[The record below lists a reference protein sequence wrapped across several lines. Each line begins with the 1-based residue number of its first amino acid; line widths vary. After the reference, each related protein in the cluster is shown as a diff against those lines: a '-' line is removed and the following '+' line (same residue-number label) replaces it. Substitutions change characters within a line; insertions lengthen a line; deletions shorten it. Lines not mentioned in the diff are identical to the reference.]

1 MTATYTLDDVLRWF
15 DPWTLEKGG
24 NYLFAVRQLRLQ
36 NDQLTALVQGSARR
50 PYHVW
55 VDLKASTR
63 TARSK
68 LVAECSCPVGQN
80 CKHLA
85 AVVTQGLQLADEG
98 DQPDAP
104 AEPLATPSTTPRA
117 ELLQALSRWH
127 ARSGGPAGPA
137 APAGPS
143 RGLAYDLAVFEHRLS
158 VFIHR
163 TRRGADGVVKREK
176 LLDLVPDMFLTPP
189 GYMGQEDVSVLS
201 QLWLLHQHEHRKRV
215 DIAALL
221 QQIVATGRAFVAH
234 SLDPVPT
241 RWAGPRTATLGWRAI
256 EQSSGVAVA
265 PTLQVH
271 GGARGVVLGRSG
283 GYVDERTGDIGPLLL
298 DVSAEDAAAFLE
310 LPVVFPDEAALV
322 GQTLQQINSVLPHP
336 VDGGAWETLEP
347 SPLVPVLRLHS
358 TEHRPP
364 WLRQRDPSEWRD
376 FATAVF
382 EYGEVTRHLDDPSVF
397 VTDAHG
403 QLRLLA
409 RNPVEEQQ
417 RERELQATGLYR
429 DARPVAQLPGNA
441 PQFLPQGG
449 DWARFMHEKAP
460 QLLAQ
465 GWRVE
470 PDPDF
475 RHTVS
480 EVDTITL
487 DVHRDPK
494 ESSWFEVGLDIEVE
508 GQTLA
513 LAPLLQQVLN
523 TDPRWSRGQA
533 ASIEDDEL
541 VLLPAAGPRRLAL
554 RAGRLKPLIALL
566 GDLFGPR
573 SARLR
578 VPLHDHARLRTLQA
592 SAGLQFSGNDAARA
606 VAQRL
611 LDGPAM
617 VPATVPEGLQA
628 TLRPYQME
636 GLSWLQHLRQ
646 NALGGVL
653 ADDMGLGKTLQTLA
667 HILLEK
673 EAGRLQQPVLV
684 VVPTS
689 LLSNWQSEAER
700 FTPGLRV
707 LVLHGP
713 TRAESFDQI
722 SRHDLVLTTYP
733 LLWRDEEALRGHT
746 WHLLVLD
753 EAQQAKNPRS
763 RAAMTLRTLKADHR
777 LCLTGTPLEN
787 HLGELWTQFDF
798 LLPGLLG
805 SEKVFNQQWRHPIE
819 RHGDTQR
826 AQWLAQRMRPFML
839 RRRKDEVATELPPKT
854 LITRSVGLEGAQRDM
869 YETVRATME
878 EKVRQAVSQQGLARS
893 HIVVLDA
900 LLKLRQVCCDPRL
913 LPGSH
918 VTATAASAKLELL
931 REMLPE
937 MVEEGRRILLF
948 SQFTGM
954 LKLLGQLLDELGLAH
969 VVLTGE
975 TRDRKTPV
983 ERFMQGEVPIF
994 LISLKAGGV
1003 GLNLTRA
1010 DTVIHFDPWWNP
1022 AAENQATDR
1031 AHRIGQDQPVFV
1043 YKLIAAG
1050 SIEERIAEMQERKAA
1065 LAETIL
1071 DGGGATGPRFSDE
1084 DLQALLAPLP
1094 GAVSGRKRGGS

>member
-1 MTATYTLDDVLRWF
+1 MTATYTQHDILRWF
-15 DPWTLEKGG
+15 DAWTLDKGG

-63 TARSK
+63 NARSR

-85 AVVTQGLQLADEG
+85 AVVAQGLQLAEAAEEDENPAPS
-98 DQPDAP
+98 QTDAP
-104 AEPLATPSTTPRA
+104 PAART

-127 ARSGGPAGPA
+127 ARSAGTAGPKA
-137 APAGPS
+137 SAVPS
-143 RGLAYDLAVFEHRLS
+143 RGLAYELSVLEQRLS
-158 VFIHR
+158 VFIYR
-163 TRRGADGVVKREK
+163 TKRAADGTVKREK
-176 LLDLVPDMFLTPP
+176 LLNLVPDMFLTPAAHL
-189 GYMGQEDVSVLS
+189 GLDDVAVLS
-201 QLWLLHQHEHRKRV
+201 QLWLLHQPEHRNRV

-221 QQIVATGRAFVAH
+221 QQMVATGRAFVADAV
-234 SLDPVPT
+234 DPIPT
-241 RWAGPRTATLGWRAI
+241 RWAAARNATLGWRAI
-256 EQSSGVAVA
+256 EHATGVAVA
-265 PTLQVH
+265 PELQVD
-271 GGARGVVLGRSG
+271 GGAKAMVLGRSSA
-283 GYVDERTGDIGPLLL
+283 YLDERSGEVGALQL
-298 DVSAEDAAAFLE
+298 DVSAEDAGAFLE
-310 LPVVFPDEAALV
+310 LPVVFPEEAALV
-322 GQTLQQINSVLPHP
+322 GQTLQQINPALPHP
-336 VDGGAWETLEP
+336 VDGGAWETLEVT
-347 SPLVPVLRLHS
+347 PLVPVLRLHS
-358 TEHRPP
+358 IEHRPS
-364 WLRQRDPSEWRD
+364 WLRPADPSDWRD
-376 FATAVF
+376 CATAVF
-382 EYGEVTRHLDDPSVF
+382 EYGEVTRHLNDPSVF
-397 VTDAHG
+397 VQDELG

-409 RNPVEEQQ
+409 RNPAEEQQ
-417 RERELQATGLYR
+417 RERELQGAGLFR
-429 DARPVAQLPGNA
+429 DARPFLTLPGNA

-449 DWARFMHEKAP
+449 DWARFMHEKVP
-460 QLLAQ
+460 QLLEL

-470 PDPDF
+470 PDPNF
-475 RHTVS
+475 RHSVD

-487 DVHRDPK
+487 EVDRDPK
-494 ESSWFEVGLDIEVE
+494 DPGWFDVGLDIEVD

-533 ASIEDDEL
+533 AGIEDDEL
-541 VLLPAAGPRRLAL
+541 VLLPATGPRRLAL

-573 SARLR
+573 GTRLR
-578 VPLHDHARLRTLQA
+578 VPQHDHVRLRTLHER
-592 SAGLQFSGNDAARA
+592 AGLAFRGNDAARA

-617 VPATVPEGLQA
+617 VPAKVPEGLQA
-628 TLRPYQME
+628 TLRPYQQD

-646 NALGGVL
+646 HALGGVL

-684 VVPTS
+684 VLPTS
-689 LLSNWQSEAER
+689 LLHNWQTEAKR

-707 LVLHGP
+707 LALHGP
-713 TRAESFDQI
+713 TRADSFAQI
-722 SRHDLVLTTYP
+722 AQHDVVLTTYA
-733 LLWRDEEALRGHT
+733 LLWRDEDVLREHA

-763 RAAMTLRTLKADHR
+763 RAAMTLRALKATHR

-805 SEKVFNQQWRHPIE
+805 TEKMFNQQWRHPIE

-839 RRRKDEVATELPPKT
+839 RRRKDEVATELPEKT
-854 LITRSVGLEGAQRDM
+854 LITRSVVLEGTQRDM

-878 EKVRQAVSQQGLARS
+878 EKVRQAVSTQGLARS

-918 VTATAASAKLELL
+918 ITATAASAKLELL

-954 LKLLGQLLDELGLAH
+954 LDLLAQLLDELGLAY
-969 VVLTGE
+969 VTLTGQ
-975 TRDRKTPV
+975 TRDRQTPV
-983 ERFMQGEVPIF
+983 QRFMQGEVPIF

-1094 GAVSGRKRGGS
+1094 GAVARKTRHD

>member
-1 MTATYTLDDVLRWF
+1 MTATYSQDDVLRWF
-15 DPWTLEKGG
+15 DDRTLEKGAK
-24 NYLFAVRQLRLQ
+24 YLFSVRQLRLQ

-63 TARSK
+63 SARSP
-68 LVAECSCPVGQN
+68 LVAECSCPVGQS

-85 AVVTQGLQLADEG
+85 AVVTQGLQLAESADDDE
-98 DQPDAP
+98 DPAPPPTDAP
-104 AEPLATPSTTPRA
+104 PPART

-127 ARSGGPAGPA
+127 ARSGGPSGPKV
-137 APAGPS
+137 PTVPS
-143 RGLAYDLAVFEHRLS
+143 RGLAYELSVLEQRLS
-158 VFIHR
+158 VFIYR
-163 TRRGADGVVKREK
+163 TKRAADGTVKHEK
-176 LLDLVPDMFLTPP
+176 LLNLVPDMFLTPAAYL
-189 GYMGQEDVSVLS
+189 GLDDVAVLS
-201 QLWLLHQHEHRKRV
+201 QLWLLHQPEQRGRV

-221 QQIVATGRAFVAH
+221 QQMVATGRAFVADAV
-234 SLDPVPT
+234 DPVPT
-241 RWAGPRTATLGWRAI
+241 RWAAARNATLGWRAI
-256 EQSSGVAVA
+256 EHATGVAVA
-265 PTLQVH
+265 PELQVE
-271 GGARGVVLGRSG
+271 GGAKAVVLGRSSA
-283 GYVDERTGDIGPLLL
+283 YLDERSGEVGALRL
-298 DVSAEDAAAFLE
+298 DVAAEDAGAFLE
-310 LPVVFPDEAALV
+310 LPVVFPEEAALV
-322 GQTLQQINSVLPHP
+322 GQTLQQIDPALPHP
-336 VDGGAWETLEP
+336 VDGGAWEALEP

-358 TEHRPP
+358 AEYRPP
-364 WLRQRDPSEWRD
+364 WLGQRAPSEWRD
-376 FATAVF
+376 FASAVF
-382 EYGEVTRHLDDPSVF
+382 EYGEVTRHPGYPSVF
-397 VTDAHG
+397 VQDKQG

-409 RNPVEEQQ
+409 RDPMEEQQ
-417 RERELQATGLYR
+417 RERELQAVGLYR
-429 DARPVAQLPGNA
+429 DARPVVALPGNT
-441 PQFLPQGG
+441 PQFLPQSG
-449 DWARFMHEKAP
+449 DWARFMHEKVP
-460 QLLAQ
+460 QLLAL

-475 RHTVS
+475 RHSVE
-480 EVDTITL
+480 EVESITL
-487 DVHRDPK
+487 EVQQDPK
-494 ESSWFEVGLDIEVE
+494 ESSWFEVGLDIEVD

-533 ASIEDDEL
+533 SGIEDDEL
-541 VLLPAAGPRRLAL
+541 VLLPAMGPRRLAL

-573 SARLR
+573 RSRLR
-578 VPLHDHARLRTLQA
+578 VPLHDHARLRTLHD
-592 SAGLQFSGNDAARA
+592 SAGLQFKGNDAARA

-617 VPATVPEGLQA
+617 VPATVPQGLQA
-628 TLRPYQME
+628 TLRHYQLE

-667 HILLEK
+667 HVLLEK
-673 EAGRLQQPVLV
+673 EAGRLQQPALV

-689 LLSNWQSEAER
+689 LLGNWQSEAER

-713 TRAESFDQI
+713 TRSDSFPHIAQ
-722 SRHDLVLTTYP
+722 HDLVLTTYP
-733 LLWRDEEALRGHT
+733 LLWRDEEVLREHI

-763 RAAMTLRTLKADHR
+763 RAAMTLRALKANHR

-805 SEKVFNQQWRHPIE
+805 SERVFNQQWRHPIE

-826 AQWLAQRMRPFML
+826 AQWLAKRMRPFLL
-839 RRRKDEVATELPPKT
+839 RRRKDEVATELPAKT
-854 LITRSVGLEGAQRDM
+854 LITRSVVLEGAQRDM

-878 EKVRQAVSQQGLARS
+878 QKVRQAVSEQGLARS

-918 VTATAASAKLELL
+918 ASTAATSAKLELL

-948 SQFTGM
+948 SQFTSM
-954 LKLLGQLLDELGLAH
+954 LKLLGDLLDELGLAH

-975 TRDRKTPV
+975 TRDRQTPV
-983 ERFMQGEVPIF
+983 QRFMQGEVPIF

-1031 AHRIGQDQPVFV
+1031 AHRIGQEQPVFV

-1050 SIEERIAEMQERKAA
+1050 SIEERIADMQERKAA
-1065 LAETIL
+1065 LAQTIL
-1071 DGGGATGPRFSDE
+1071 DGGGSTGPRFSDE

-1094 GAVSGRKRGGS
+1094 GAITRKPRHD

>member
-1 MTATYTLDDVLRWF
+1 MTATYTQDDIRRWF
-15 DPWTLEKGG
+15 DTWTLEKGA
-24 NYLFAVRQLRLQ
+24 NYRLAVSQLRLQ

-50 PYHVW
+50 PYHAW
-55 VDLKASTR
+55 VDLRASTR
-63 TARSK
+63 TTRSK

-85 AVVTQGLQLADEG
+85 AVVTKGLQLADVPEE
-98 DQPDAP
+98 QPAP
-104 AEPLATPSTTPRA
+104 AAPQPPLPPSPRT

-127 ARSGGPAGPA
+127 ARSAGPAGPA
-137 APAGPS
+137 APSGPA
-143 RGLAYDLAVFEHRLS
+143 RGLAYELSVFEHRLS
-158 VFIHR
+158 VFIYR
-163 TRRGADGVVKREK
+163 TKRGADGTVKREK
-176 LLDLVPDMFLTPP
+176 LLNLVPDMFLTPAA
-189 GYMGQEDVSVLS
+189 YLGQDDVAVLS
-201 QLWLLHQHEHRKRV
+201 QVWLLMQHPDHRNRV
-215 DIAALL
+215 DIAALM
-221 QQIVATGRAFVAH
+221 QQIVATGRAFVA
-234 SLDPVPT
+234 DADNPVPT
-241 RWAGPRTATLGWRAI
+241 HWGAARTATLGWRSL
-256 EQSSGVAVA
+256 EHSTGVAVA
-265 PTLQVH
+265 PALQVD
-271 GGARGVVLGRSG
+271 GGAKGVVLGRSG
-283 GYVDERTGDIGPLLL
+283 GYVDEQSGEVGPLRL
-298 DVSAEDAAAFLE
+298 DVTAEDAAAFLA

-322 GQTLQQINSVLPHP
+322 GQTLQQINPALPHP
-336 VDGGAWETLEP
+336 IDGGAWETLESP
-347 SPLVPVLRLHS
+347 PLVPVLRLHS
-358 TEHRPP
+358 TEYRPP
-364 WLRQRDPSEWRD
+364 WLRERDPSESRD
-376 FATAVF
+376 FASAVF
-382 EYGEVTRHLDDPSVF
+382 EYGEVTRHLGDPSVF
-397 VTDAHG
+397 VQDEHG
-403 QLRLLA
+403 QLRLLT

-417 RERELQATGLYR
+417 RERELQAAGLYR
-429 DARPVAQLPGNA
+429 DARPVVALPGNA
-441 PQFLPQGG
+441 AQFQPQSG
-449 DWARFMHEKAP
+449 DWARFVHEKVP
-460 QLLAQ
+460 QLLAL

-475 RHTVS
+475 RHSVE
-480 EVDTITL
+480 EVESITL
-487 DVHRDPK
+487 DVHPDPK
-494 ESSWFEVGLDIEVE
+494 DSGWFELGLDIEVD
-508 GQTLA
+508 GQTLP

-533 ASIEDDEL
+533 SGIDDDEL
-541 VLLPAAGPRRLAL
+541 VLLPATGPRRLAL

-573 SARLR
+573 RPRLR
-578 VPLHDHARLRTLQA
+578 VAQHDYARLRTLHD
-592 SAGLQFSGNDAARA
+592 SAGLQFKGNDAARA

-617 VPATVPEGLQA
+617 VPAAVPNGLQA
-628 TLRPYQME
+628 TLRHYQLE

-689 LLSNWQSEAER
+689 LLGNWQSEAER

-707 LVLHGP
+707 LVLHGSA
-713 TRAESFDQI
+713 RADNFDLIAQ
-722 SRHDLVLTTYP
+722 HDLVLTTYA
-733 LLWRDEEALRGHT
+733 LLWRDEDVLREHT

-763 RAAMTLRTLKADHR
+763 RAALTLRVLKADHR

-854 LITRSVGLEGAQRDM
+854 LITRSVVLEGTQRDL

-878 EKVRQAVSQQGLARS
+878 EKVRQAVSEQGLARS

-913 LPGSH
+913 LPGRDAN
-918 VTATAASAKLELL
+918 TTAASAKLDLL

-954 LKLLGQLLDELGLAH
+954 LKLLVPLLDELGLAH

-975 TRDRKTPV
+975 TRDRQTPV
-983 ERFMQGEVPIF
+983 QRFMQGEVPIF

-1094 GAVSGRKRGGS
+1094 GAVARKKNG